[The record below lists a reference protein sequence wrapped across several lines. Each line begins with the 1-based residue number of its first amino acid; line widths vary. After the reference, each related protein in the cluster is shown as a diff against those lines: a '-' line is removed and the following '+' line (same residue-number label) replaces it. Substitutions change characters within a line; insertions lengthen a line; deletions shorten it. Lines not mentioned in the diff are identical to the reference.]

1 MDDGI
6 FEAQCPCCGSKLEID
21 GDRGVILSHQEPKRA
36 IVPENLQDA
45 VKRLKSEETARE
57 QRFRDQFTAELNKAQ
72 LEHGQPFTASIAE
85 HFRRDVCAQQQAP
98 AAATK

>member
-45 VKRLKSEETARE
+45 VKRLKLEETARE
-57 QRFRDQFTAELNKAQ
+57 QRFRDQFTAER
-72 LEHGQPFTASIAE
+72 EHGAE
-85 HFRRDVCAQQQAP
+85 LQKRFEGLLKKAKSEKPGPRFPRDIDLD
-98 AAATK
+98 